1 MAFRAYSDSGWA
13 LALVLIAGIFLG
25 GAPIVAGAA
34 LSTADTAPAFTV
46 DICHPP
52 PGLNVAAAQCAL
64 APARVVRSGARI
76 DRDFGAIAA
85 FSVRAIDRA
94 PDAPDPPPP
103 RPLA

>member
-25 GAPIVAGAA
+25 GVPIVAGTTLSAA
-34 LSTADTAPAFTV
+34 ATAPAFTV

-52 PGLNVAAAQCAL
+52 PGMNVAAAQCAL
-64 APARVVRSGARI
+64 APTRVIRSDARI
-76 DRDFGAIAA
+76 DRDFGAVAA
-85 FSVRAIDRA
+85 FAARAIDRA
-94 PDAPDPPPP
+94 PDAPDPHPP